1 MSNTKRKDVG
11 YGREGE
17 GEGKRARETTYAGKE
32 GIVTFRDK
40 GGEREGGGKEGGGGE
55 RVAVGEIFLAATT
68 MQQLSPSV
76 IYERPTGATRR
87 GPRPLRGSRDASHRS
102 FYLSVFLFFFSSNS
116 KGRRKQS

>member
-11 YGREGE
+11 WEPRGNV
-17 GEGKRARETTYAGKE
+17 GKE

-40 GGEREGGGKEGGGGE
+40 EEKTEEE

-76 IYERPTGATRR
+76 IYERPTGAKRR
-87 GPRPLRGSRDASHRS
+87 GPQPLRRRRLLPEIVSISIS
-102 FYLSVFLFFFSSNS
+102 LSVLPSL
-116 KGRRKQS
+116 